1 MKTLAEKHTAY
12 TKMPRVP
19 YPNSATRR
27 QLFNRMI
34 DLLLCAALG
43 IGAAAAFLLILAL
56 A

>member
-1 MKTLAEKHTAY
+1 MKTLAHKNTIY

-27 QLFNRMI
+27 QLFNRVI

-43 IGAAAAFLLILAL
+43 VGAAAVFLFILAL